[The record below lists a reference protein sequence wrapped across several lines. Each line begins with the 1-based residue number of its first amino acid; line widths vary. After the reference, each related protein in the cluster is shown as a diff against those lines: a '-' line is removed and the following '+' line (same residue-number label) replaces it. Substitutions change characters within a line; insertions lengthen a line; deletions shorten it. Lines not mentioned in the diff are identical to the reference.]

1 MNGAGD
7 VAKKIAPLAKKLDD
21 AAAPIIDG
29 LVDAGKPILDVIKKV
44 LDSVTNKDNK
54 GDDDKPAKK
63 TEKEDSA
70 TTEEVVTE
78 EVTDE
83 SPVDPTPAKEE

>member
-1 MNGAGD
+1 MLEDLVNGAGD

-44 LDSVTNKDNK
+44 LDSVTNKDKK

-63 TEKEDSA
+63 TK
-70 TTEEVVTE
+70 
-78 EVTDE
+78 
-83 SPVDPTPAKEE
+83 K